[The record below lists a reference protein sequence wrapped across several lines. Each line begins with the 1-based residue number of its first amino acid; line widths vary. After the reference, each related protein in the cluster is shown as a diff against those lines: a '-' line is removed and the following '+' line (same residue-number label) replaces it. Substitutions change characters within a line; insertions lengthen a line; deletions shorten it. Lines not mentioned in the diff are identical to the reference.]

1 MNLARLSI
9 GRPTFITC
17 VVLLMLTVGLI
28 ARSRLGVDL
37 FPDVTFPVVSV
48 STTYAG
54 AGPEEIETLVSK
66 PIEDEVSTISGLK
79 RLTSTNQEGLSTVV
93 AEFTMSTDVKYAEQQ
108 IRDRIG
114 AAKRHLPD
122 QIDEPIV
129 RRIDPSDQPVVTLS
143 LDADLPEGK
152 MYDLAN
158 EVIKPKLEQVP
169 QVGLV
174 EVIGGRKREIHVKLD
189 REKLRAHE
197 VSATGVAE
205 RLASAG
211 ENVPAGKKD
220 MNGVEKVFRTVGQ
233 FKTLNDIGS
242 TIVNFFGNDVPVTL
256 SDVGTVEDTLVDE
269 TSRTFVNGKKSL
281 FINVFRQSGSN
292 TVAVV
297 DALLKR
303 VQTVNAELKDAD
315 GKPKMATV
323 RDASKW
329 IRANV
334 EDVYESIF
342 LGTLFAVVV
351 VFFFL
356 GSGRSTIITG
366 LALPNSLIGAF
377 ILMAI
382 AGYTVNVMSLLA
394 LSLSVGLL
402 VDDAIVVRENIFR
415 HVEMGKTPKRAAI
428 EGTNEVRLAVVA
440 TTLAVIAVFG
450 PVGFL
455 SGVVGQFFKQFGLTV
470 CFAMAISLFDALTIA
485 PMMSAYFAGTIDH
498 AKKKG
503 PIGRVLAAFDRFQTR
518 LEEKYTTLVGYSIRN
533 PGKVLGVS
541 FLVFL
546 GSCVS
551 TKFVPKTFLPEQE
564 QGEFSVALDMAP
576 GTSLDRMTE
585 VAMKVDAVIRK
596 HPEVAVTGVTVGGRN
611 GESNVTDFYVALT
624 PMKSRSIS
632 TSNFKKLLRQEL
644 VPFKEANPIVKDYDA
659 VGGGQRPFLL
669 NIVGNDMEVIQNHA
683 NKVFAYLK
691 KTGKLTDPDTNFRAG
706 KPEFQVVPNKK
717 RMEALGISSVS
728 LGNELRAQIEGIKAA
743 KFRER
748 GLEYD
753 IRLRLQEDQRN
764 LQENYYKT
772 YVPNING
779 KLIRLSDVTTPNDT
793 TGPTKIFRQDR
804 SRYVQIGADIASG
817 AGMGDIIADLEEKFR
832 SDPELKLPEGV
843 THAFIG
849 QAENFKELADS
860 MVLAMG
866 LGILFIFLVLS
877 SLYESF
883 VTPLTIMLALPLAFS
898 GAFVSLAITHQ
909 SLNIFSIIGL
919 VMLLGVAAKN
929 SILLVDFSNQQ
940 VQAGKTR
947 EEAMLIAGR
956 TRLRPILMTTMALIA
971 GTIPIALGLNEAS
984 KQRVSMGFAIIG
996 GLISSTLLTLVV
1008 VPAAYSFID
1017 RFRVW
1022 SNRRARKL
1030 FGVPLEDEPMPDENE
1045 KPGAPASGKP
1055 GHPGEA
1061 HA

>member
-1 MNLARLSI
+1 MNLAKISI

-17 VVLLMLTVGLI
+17 VVFLMLAVGLI

-48 STTYAG
+48 NTTYPG

-79 RLTSTNQEGLSTVV
+79 RLTSTNQEGLSVVV

-114 AAKRHLPD
+114 AAKRNLPD
-122 QIDEPIV
+122 GIDEPVV
-129 RRIDPSDQPVVTLS
+129 RRIDPSDLPVVVLS
-143 LDADLPEGK
+143 LNADLPEGK
-152 MYDLAN
+152 LYDLAN
-158 EVIKPKLEQVP
+158 EIIKPKLEQVP

-174 EVIGGRKREIHVKLD
+174 EVLGGRKREIHVALD
-189 REKLRAHE
+189 RNKLRNHE
-197 VSATGVAE
+197 VSATQVAA
-205 RLASAG
+205 RLADSG
-211 ENVPAGKKD
+211 ENIPAGKKD
-220 MNGVEKVFRTVGQ
+220 MDGMEKVFRTVGQ
-233 FKTLNDIGS
+233 YKSLSDIGS
-242 TIVNFFGNDVPVTL
+242 TILNFFGNDVPVTVN
-256 SDVGTVEDTLVDE
+256 DVGTVEDTLVDE

-281 FINVFRQSGSN
+281 FIDVFRQSGSN

-303 VQTVNAELKDAD
+303 VDSVNQELKETE
-315 GKPKMATV
+315 GKPTMTSV

-334 EDVYESIF
+334 DDVYESIF
-342 LGTLFAVVV
+342 LGTLFAVIV

-356 GSGRSTIITG
+356 ASARSTIITG

-382 AGYTVNVMSLLA
+382 AGYTINVMSLLA

-402 VDDAIVVRENIFR
+402 IDDAIVVRENIYR
-415 HVEMGKTPKRAAI
+415 HIEMGKPPKKAAI
-428 EGTNEVRLAVVA
+428 EGTNEVRLAVIA
-440 TTLAVIAVFG
+440 TTLSVIAVFG

-485 PMMSAYFAGTIDH
+485 PMMSAYFAGTVGH
-498 AKKKG
+498 ATAGKG
-503 PIGRVLAAFDRFQTR
+503 PIAFALRAFDRFQNW
-518 LEEKYTTLVGYSIRN
+518 LEEKYAKVVAFSIGH
-533 PGKVLGVS
+533 PGKVLGAS
-541 FLVFL
+541 FLIFL

-551 TKFVPKTFLPEQE
+551 TKFVPKTFLPDQE
-564 QGEFSVALDMAP
+564 QGEFSVSLDMAP

-585 VAMKVDAVIRK
+585 ESMKVDEVIRK
-596 HPEVAVTGVTVGGRN
+596 NPEVRTTGVTVGGRN
-611 GESNVTDFYVALT
+611 GESNVTDIYVALV
-624 PMKSRSIS
+624 PLKQRDIS
-632 TSNFKKLLRQEL
+632 TTNFKKRLREQL
-644 VPFKEANPIVKDYDA
+644 VGFREANPVVKNFDPI
-659 VGGGQRPFLL
+659 GGGLRPFSL
-669 NIVGNDMEVIQNHA
+669 NIIGSDITVLEKYA
-683 NKVFAYLK
+683 TKVFNYLK
-691 KTGKLTDPDTNFRAG
+691 TTGKLTDPDTNFRGG
-706 KPEFQVVPNKK
+706 KPEFQIIPDKT
-717 RMEALGISSVS
+717 RMQALGISSVG
-728 LGNELRAQIEGIKAA
+728 LGNELRAQVEGVKAA
-743 KFRER
+743 KFREK

-753 IRLRLQEDQRN
+753 IRVRLEDDQRN
-764 LQENYYKT
+764 LQDNYAKT
-772 YVPNING
+772 VVPNING
-779 KLIRLSDVTTPNDT
+779 KLVRLSDVTIPKDT
-793 TGPTKIFRQDR
+793 SGPTKIYRQDR
-804 SRYVQIGADIASG
+804 SRYVQISADIAPG
-817 AGMGDIIADLEEKFR
+817 AGMGDIIADLEQKFKT
-832 SDPELKLPEGV
+832 DPELKLPEGV

-849 QAENFKELADS
+849 QAENFQELADS

-883 VTPLTIMLALPLAFS
+883 VTPFTIMLALPLAFS
-898 GAFVSLAITHQ
+898 GAFVALAITHQ

-940 VQAGKTR
+940 VRAGMTR
-947 EEAMLIAGR
+947 EEAMKLAGK
-956 TRLRPILMTTMALIA
+956 TRLRPILMTTMSLIA
-971 GTIPIALGLNEAS
+971 GTIPIAIGLNEAS
-984 KQRVSMGFAIIG
+984 KQRTSMGIAIIG

-1022 SNRRARKL
+1022 ANRTGKRW
-1030 FGVPLEDEPMPDENE
+1030 FGVPDEIEPT
-1045 KPGAPASGKP
+1045 
-1055 GHPGEA
+1055 GHDLR
-1061 HA
+1061 